1 MSHSLYTGGR
11 TLYTKLNKGYIVQIR
26 GYLILTGA
34 ETVPDIVIKNT
45 LPKLQLNTDIQ
56 DEPPPSPPPTAP
68 ILASFQDCCALFLII
83 DYFVEDLYSSAD

>member
-11 TLYTKLNKGYIVQIR
+11 TLYYKLNKGYIVHIR

-45 LPKLQLNTDIQ
+45 LHDIQ